1 MTLVLI
7 KRYVNGAP
15 TPGLQSFSSTFARW
29 NLCPDAAMRLRLG
42 YERRGWSPDEA
53 RGLKVSMKFA
63 NSGTD
68 RR

>member
-7 KRYVNGAP
+7 KGYVNGAP

-53 RGLKVSMKFA
+53 RG
-63 NSGTD
+63 
-68 RR
+68 